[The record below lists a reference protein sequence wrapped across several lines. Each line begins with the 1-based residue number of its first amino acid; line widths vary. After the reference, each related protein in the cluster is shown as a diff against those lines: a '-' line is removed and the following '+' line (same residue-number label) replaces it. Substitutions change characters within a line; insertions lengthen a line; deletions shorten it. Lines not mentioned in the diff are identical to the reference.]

1 MGFAQDQSMQP
12 PCRSRD
18 VIATHATLP
27 VPEPTIHLMVTG
39 NSLPET
45 SLQESENQSA
55 EKSTRVWQRLHPARL
70 LGVQRGT
77 ILAKVGPWV
86 HRGGFAVLDQG
97 LISGSN
103 FLVSILLARW
113 LVPDQYGAYAV
124 AFGIFVLL
132 SVVYQA
138 LVLEPMAVFGG
149 SCYRD
154 GLRGYVLSLLWIH
167 LTISLVM
174 IAAIG
179 SAALIAKEF
188 SHSAVL
194 AGALAG
200 IMIASPCVLIFWLV
214 RRAFYLGL
222 AASKAALGAF
232 VYSSLSMGGLYL
244 LYHRGLLSPFTAFAL
259 MGLAALGTALYN
271 FIRLWGQLADSTPA
285 PRVRESWSKHWT
297 YGRWAL
303 ASSIANWIPA
313 YVYYPL
319 LSTFAGMAASGQLK
333 AVMNFMLPIEQVKA
347 ALALLFL
354 PYAARIQAQRGSSSV
369 GKLSTR
375 LTFVSVGIA
384 GAYWA
389 TILIFRHPLFH
400 FLYSGRYSEV
410 AHLLPAVAFGSIIWS
425 ACFGPATALR
435 AMESPASVFAAYA
448 LATFLSLLIGV
459 PAAWAFG
466 VTGAVWGSNLADV
479 LSWVIVFIVLR
490 RKITGRVGA
499 LERWIRWKTPRTALL
514 PDELPAE

>member
-1 MGFAQDQSMQP
+1 
-12 PCRSRD
+12 
-18 VIATHATLP
+18 LL
-27 VPEPTIHLMVTG
+27 EP
-39 NSLPET
+39 N
-45 SLQESENQSA
+45 LQESADPTA
-55 EKSTRVWQRLHPARL
+55 ESSPARL
-70 LGVQRGT
+70 WQRSLPAKWLGVEPGT
-77 ILAKVGPWV
+77 VRAKVVPWV
-86 HRGGFAVLDQG
+86 HRGGFAILDQG

-113 LVPDQYGAYAV
+113 LVPEQYGAYAV

-154 GLRGYVLSLLWIH
+154 GLRGYLGSLLWIH
-167 LTISLVM
+167 LTISL
-174 IAAIG
+174 AIVAVFG
-179 SAALIAKEF
+179 SLAFVAKEF
-188 SHSAVL
+188 SHSTVL

-200 IMIASPCVLIFWLV
+200 ITIASPCVLIFWLA

-232 VYSSLSMGGLYL
+232 VYTSLSMGGLYL

-259 MGLAALGTALYN
+259 MGVAALGTAAYN
-271 FIRLWGQLADSTPA
+271 FARLWGKLDDAAPA
-285 PRVRESWSKHWT
+285 PRVGESWRRHWA

-303 ASSIANWIPA
+303 ASCVANWIPA

-319 LSTFAGMAASGQLK
+319 LSSFAGMAASGQLK

-354 PYAARIQAQRGSSSV
+354 PYAARVQAQSGRSSV
-369 GKLSTR
+369 GSLSTR
-375 LTFVSVGIA
+375 LTFVALGIS
-384 GAYWA
+384 GAYWTA
-389 TILIFRHPLFH
+389 ILILRYPLFH

-410 AHLLPAVAFGSIIWS
+410 AHLLPAVAFGSIVWS

-435 AMESPASVFAAYA
+435 AMESPASVFVAYA
-448 LATFLSLLIGV
+448 LATFLSLLIGI
-459 PAAWAFG
+459 PASWAFG

-490 RKITGRVGA
+490 RKITGRVSRF
-499 LERWIRWKTPRTALL
+499 ERLVRWKRPGAPIL
-514 PDELPAE
+514 PDELPAD

>member
-1 MGFAQDQSMQP
+1 MAG
-12 PCRSRD
+12 
-18 VIATHATLP
+18 
-27 VPEPTIHLMVTG
+27 E
-39 NSLPET
+39 NSLPEPK
-45 SLQESENQSA
+45 LQVSVDDSA
-55 EKSTRVWQRLHPARL
+55 ERSPARFWQRLHPARL
-70 LGVQRGT
+70 LGIQRGT
-77 ILAKVGPWV
+77 VLAKITPWV

-113 LVPDQYGAYAV
+113 LVPEQYGAYAV

-132 SVVYQA
+132 TVVYQA
-138 LVLEPMAVFGG
+138 LVLEPMSVFGG
-149 SCYRD
+149 SSYRND
-154 GLRGYVLSLLWIH
+154 LRGYLGSLLWIH
-167 LTISLVM
+167 LTISIVI
-174 IAAIG
+174 IAGVG
-179 SAALIAKEF
+179 SSAFIAKEF
-188 SHSAVL
+188 SRSPVL

-200 IMIASPCVLIFWLV
+200 IMIASPCVLIFSVV

-222 AASKAALGAF
+222 AASKAAVGAF

-259 MGLAALGTALYN
+259 MGVAALGTAAYN
-271 FIRLWGQLADSTPA
+271 FARLFKKLEHGVGA
-285 PRVRESWSKHWT
+285 PGVRESWHRHWA

-333 AVMNFMLPIEQVKA
+333 AVMNFMLPIEQIKA

-354 PYAARIQAQRGSSSV
+354 PYAARVYAQSGRSSV
-369 GKLSTR
+369 GRLSTR
-375 LTFVSVGIA
+375 LTFVAVGIS

-389 TILIFRHPLFH
+389 VILILRHPLFH

-410 AHLLPAVAFGSIIWS
+410 AHLLPAVAFGSMVWT

-435 AMESPASVFAAYA
+435 AMESPASVFVAFA

-459 PAAWAFG
+459 PASWAFG
-466 VTGAVWGSNLADV
+466 VSGAVWGSNLADV
-479 LSWVIVFIVLR
+479 LSWVIVFVVLR
-490 RKITGRVGA
+490 RKITGRVSSIERFVGWKRPGA
-499 LERWIRWKTPRTALL
+499 PILS
-514 PDELPAE
+514 DELPAD

>member
-1 MGFAQDQSMQP
+1 M
-12 PCRSRD
+12 
-18 VIATHATLP
+18 
-27 VPEPTIHLMVTG
+27 
-39 NSLPET
+39 N
-45 SLQESENQSA
+45 
-55 EKSTRVWQRLHPARL
+55 
-70 LGVQRGT
+70 
-77 ILAKVGPWV
+77 
-86 HRGGFAVLDQG
+86 RGGFAILDQG

-113 LVPDQYGAYAV
+113 LVPEQYGAYAV

-149 SCYRD
+149 SSYRD
-154 GLRGYVLSLLWIH
+154 DLRGYLGSLLWIH
-167 LTISLVM
+167 LTISL
-174 IAAIG
+174 AILSVFG
-179 SAALIAKEF
+179 ASAFVAREF
-188 SHSAVL
+188 SHSTVL

-200 IMIASPCVLIFWLV
+200 ITIASPCVLIFWLA

-222 AASKAALGAF
+222 SASKAALGAF

-244 LYHRGLLSPFTAFAL
+244 LYRRGLLSPFTAFAL
-259 MGLAALGTALYN
+259 MGLAALGTAVYN
-271 FIRLWGQLADSTPA
+271 FVRLYGQLPPA
-285 PRVRESWSKHWT
+285 KSPPQVAERWRRHWA

-303 ASSIANWIPA
+303 ASSVANWIPA

-319 LSTFAGMAASGQLK
+319 LSSFVSMAASGQLK

-354 PYAARIQAQRGSSSV
+354 PYAARVQAQNGRSSV
-369 GKLSTR
+369 GKLSTK

-384 GAYWA
+384 GGYW
-389 TILIFRHPLFH
+389 TVILTLRQPLFH

-410 AHLLPAVAFGSIIWS
+410 GHLLPAVAFGSIIWS

-435 AMESPASVFAAYA
+435 AMESPASVFVAYA
-448 LATFLSLLIGV
+448 LATFLSLLIGI
-459 PAAWAFG
+459 PATWAFG

-490 RKITGRVGA
+490 KKIAGGVSSI
-499 LERWIRWKTPRTALL
+499 ERMVRWKRPGTAIVSG
-514 PDELPAE
+514 ELPAD

>member
-1 MGFAQDQSMQP
+1 MLRESPLSEPNPQQSVGP
-12 PCRSRD
+12 
-18 VIATHATLP
+18 
-27 VPEPTIHLMVTG
+27 
-39 NSLPET
+39 SLET
-45 SLQESENQSA
+45 APAGLWHRLQ
-55 EKSTRVWQRLHPARL
+55 PARL
-70 LGVQRGT
+70 LGVQPGT
-77 ILAKVGPWV
+77 VVAKVVPWV
-86 HRGGFAVLDQG
+86 HRGGFAILDQG

-113 LVPDQYGAYAV
+113 LVPEQYGAYAV

-149 SCYRD
+149 SSYRD
-154 GLRGYVLSLLWIH
+154 GLRGYILSLLWIH
-167 LTISLVM
+167 LTISLAIV
-174 IAAIG
+174 ALIG
-179 SAALIAKEF
+179 SSAFIAKEF
-188 SHSAVL
+188 SHSTVL

-222 AASKAALGAF
+222 AASKAAMGAF
-232 VYSSLSMGGLYL
+232 VYSSVSMVGLYL
-244 LYHRGLLSPFTAFAL
+244 LYRRGLLSPFTAFAL
-259 MGLAALGTALYN
+259 MGLAALGTAAYN
-271 FIRLWGQLADSTPA
+271 FTRIWGKLADSTPA
-285 PRVRESWSKHWT
+285 PGVAESWRRHWA

-303 ASSIANWIPA
+303 ASSVANWIPA

-354 PYAARIQAQRGSSSV
+354 PYAARVQAQRGPSSV

-389 TILIFRHPLFH
+389 TILLLRHPLFH

-410 AHLLPAVAFGSIIWS
+410 AHLLPAVAFGSVIWS

-435 AMESPASVFAAYA
+435 AMESPASVFVAYA

-459 PAAWAFG
+459 PASWAFG

-479 LSWVIVFIVLR
+479 LSFVIVFIVLR
-490 RKITGRVGA
+490 RKVTGRASSIEGLV
-499 LERWIRWKTPRTALL
+499 RWKRPAAPVLS
-514 PDELPAE
+514 DELPAD